1 MRMKHGSDRG
11 PTISMKPHLLAAFAA
26 VAMMFATAVPA
37 LLPRTAVA
45 ADYDDQLT
53 TNGGTCSPM
62 NIELGDTNVTAKVDN
77 GVATWV
83 GRDMYVGSRP
93 SDTLE
98 LTGWNAAPGG
108 SYAVEAEGLTLVNGR
123 LAMNPYKRSWSNNG
137 FRFGVVG
144 FGAQFR
150 PKPGSYTLAV
160 AGQKTAIGKMEMPA
174 DKEEKSYTQTNV
186 GAWSRAAFVGGTQKN
201 DPNWYKAK
209 LAGNKSYTLKGDPE
223 YGRRAAVV
231 EFWTE
236 TDSNESIT
244 WDPDRGATLFDDVN
258 GVNYNNY
265 NNSKANFTKNIQ
277 YQSQWM
283 YNMTS
288 TGTVTV
294 RDTENGSYHW
304 RNKYNNG
311 DIQYKFEYNDTHK
324 EKVLVFTGNGTS
336 HMQVFNLNASLLNST
351 GYSGISYDFRNL
363 PSDASIVINIVD
375 DEGKPYEGDITY
387 HNGWQFW
394 WTPSAKADTTVDS
407 LTEIGNGYYQRAPD
421 PAKKAYSVASQAIM
435 WNFGKTKNLTIYGGM
450 YNGQT
455 DNGTYSEA
463 DIGDGAGKQGDD
475 PAAAM
480 LGSIMVP
487 HGSFDDHVTT
497 NGRVR
502 VGEDFMMNNPE
513 APFSSNNGVKFTDG
527 NSASIID
534 MDQERHNFSWHGS
547 LSTSCSTIDWT
558 KVGEDKNPET
568 GDNVPLG
575 GTAWAVYN
583 NLDAAKANSTTMAT
597 NTGNDANPNFTA
609 GRLFTVTDN
618 ISSSGDFNP
627 IAGAFQLQ
635 KLLPNANYYIRET
648 ATNNTAYK
656 VNPNIYQFQT
666 KNSGTTTN
674 TFVRVLD
681 AEGNPIAENEDKLI
695 TSDDFII
702 NPLNGSS
709 IEWGKTK
716 QGEFA
721 GLDGSEWV
729 LTKTG
734 TPQQQWL
741 IKDDGKPIESL
752 KIYDGEQE
760 APDYKTVTQGQPFN
774 LSAVVLPAE
783 ANQHVDWTADP
794 NKGVSISSSDNGRSV
809 EIVAQ
814 KIPPAG
820 GNFLLTA
827 IAADGTHQDSITIHV
842 NPVEV
847 KSITVTPQEPTV
859 MKGDTLQLAAKVI
872 GMGDKELSLA
882 PEWVSNNEDIATV
895 DPTGKVTGVNTG
907 SVAITATAGNKIAT
921 TTVTV
926 LNGTRIY
933 VDASAANWGDKTYL
947 YYWGDGLTKPDWPG
961 EEMKKLSNGLYYK
974 FVPTKTTFQVIVNCG
989 NDGCKT
995 ADTDISASS
1004 TKNTFK
1010 LTVDKDKKVTIDDTY
1025 VPDPQATPVST
1036 QSNAPRKAK
1045 AARAGDTTPTWSHID
1060 TTGWGDDKKLKDQN
1074 PNIGQFKLDG
1084 LSAGTYYLQENKAP
1098 DGYFIN
1104 PTVYTITIGENGSVT
1119 WSPEP
1124 AKDSN
1129 GLHWISD
1136 VPTEFNWD
1144 KVDAGYDPEKPNT
1157 DGDPLAGSEW
1167 KLEKFQEPATAGS
1180 NGSYVSKIEKIEDC
1194 QADEAKK
1201 CMSSESSD
1209 KDHNPGKF
1217 TLKGLEVGKYRLTET
1232 KAPTGFKRPE
1242 NVYYYFELN
1251 TMDSDNNTGVQWTQG
1266 TKDTWNKQTGSFAG
1280 NPTTTSER
1288 SVRISRAYNY
1298 RVPGNVYW
1306 GKVSSETGS
1315 DGHHVYLAGSQWQVK
1330 YTSDQEGATPITVTI
1345 TDCVKSGG
1353 STTGTCAAESGNP
1366 SWAYDDYG
1374 TAGRIG
1380 FRNLPW
1386 GTYTMK
1392 ETKAP
1397 NGYYADPDVEYTFT
1411 VDANNFENVQI
1422 YKKKADGTRG
1432 DSIQTPSN
1440 PTDENGKPLPNY
1452 PNQVITNEPGVVLP
1466 ATGGEG
1472 NTLIVLFGFALI
1484 AISMLGCG
1492 VAMRKRI

>member
-1 MRMKHGSDRG
+1 MKHGSDRG
-11 PTISMKPHLLAAFAA
+11 PTTSVKPRLLAAFTA

-37 LLPRTAVA
+37 LLPRTAQAVG
-45 ADYDDQLT
+45 YDEQLT

-62 NIELGDTNVTAKVDN
+62 NIELGDTNVQAKVDN

-93 SDTLE
+93 NATGK
-98 LTGWNAAPGG
+98 LTGWDKAPGG
-108 SYAVEAEGLTLVNGR
+108 TYAAEAEGLTLVNGR
-123 LAMNPYKRSWSNNG
+123 LAMNPYKKSWSNNG

-150 PKPGSYTLAV
+150 PTPGSYTLAV
-160 AGQKTAIGKMEMPA
+160 SGQNTAIGSMEMPA
-174 DKEEKSYTQTNV
+174 NKDATADTQTNV
-186 GAWSRAAFVGGTQKN
+186 GAWSRAAFVGGTRAN

-209 LAGNKSYTLKGDPE
+209 LAGQKSYTLKGDRE

-231 EFWTE
+231 GFWTE

-244 WDPDRGATLFDDVN
+244 WDPDGGATLFDDVN

-277 YQSQWM
+277 DQSQWM

-435 WNFGKTKNLTIYGGM
+435 WNFGKTENLTIYGGM

-497 NGRVR
+497 NGRVW

-513 APFSSNNGVKFTDG
+513 APFSRNNGVKFTDG

-534 MDQERHNFSWHGS
+534 MDQERHNFSWYGS

-575 GTAWAVYN
+575 GTTWAVYN

-618 ISSSGDFNP
+618 ISSSGDLNP

-648 ATNNTAYK
+648 ATNNTAYE
-656 VNPNIYQFQT
+656 VNPNIYHFQT

-681 AEGNPIAENEDKLI
+681 AQGNPINNAEDKLI
-695 TSDDFII
+695 TSNGSII

-741 IKDDGKPIESL
+741 IEDDGKPIESL

-842 NPVEV
+842 DPVEV
-847 KSITVTPQEPTV
+847 KSITVTPQRPTV
-859 MKGDTLQLAAKVI
+859 MKGGTLQLAAKVI
-872 GMGDKELSLA
+872 GMDNTELSLT
-882 PEWVSNNEDIATV
+882 PEWVSDDEGIATV
-895 DPTGKVTGVNTG
+895 DATGKVTGATTG
-907 SVAITATAGNKIAT
+907 SVTITATAGNKTAT

-926 LNGTRIY
+926 LEGTRIY
-933 VDASAANWGDKTYL
+933 ADTDWANVKIYAWIEESNGTKTKL
-947 YYWGDGLTKPDWPG
+947 VGDWPG
-961 EEMKKLSNGLYYK
+961 AAMTKDEDTGFWYYL
-974 FVPTKTTFQVIVNCG
+974 VKTTQPFYVIINSG
-989 NDGCKT
+989 KKQTG
-995 ADTDISASS
+995 DTKIDASEAN
-1004 TKNTFK
+1004 NTFK
-1010 LTVDKDKKVTIDDTY
+1010 LTGIEDNKDKAATVNSF
-1025 VPDPQATPVST
+1025 DPYARGNNVQSL
-1036 QSNAPRKAK
+1036 SNAPRKAK

-1124 AKDSN
+1124 DKDSN

-1136 VPTEFNWD
+1136 VPTEFSWD
-1144 KVDAGYDPEKPNT
+1144 KVDAGYVEGV
-1157 DGDPLAGSEW
+1157 DGTVPKNPIAGSKW
-1167 KLEKFQEPATAGS
+1167 KLQKFQ
-1180 NGSYVSKIEKIEDC
+1180 NGNY
-1194 QADEAKK
+1194 ADEAEITD
-1201 CMSSESSD
+1201 CVADAASGCTGTD
-1209 KDHNPGKF
+1209 KNYEAGKF
-1217 TLKGLEVGKYRLTET
+1217 KLTGLALGKYRLYESE
-1232 KAPTGFKRPE
+1232 APEGYQTPT
-1242 NVYYYFELN
+1242 NVYYYFELS
-1251 TMDSDNNTGVQWTQG
+1251 TKKPSDTTPVKWTKGTGEIDSTTGAPKNA
-1266 TKDTWNKQTGSFAG
+1266 TKTASDTNSG
-1280 NPTTTSER
+1280 R
-1288 SVRISRAYNY
+1288 SVQNTEAPNY
-1298 RVPGNVYW
+1298 RLPGDVYW

-1315 DGHHVYLAGSQWQVK
+1315 DGKHVYLGGSAWRVT
-1330 YTSDQEGATPITVTI
+1330 YIPATGEGERVTVDI
-1345 TDCVKSGG
+1345 TDCVSSGG
-1353 STTGTCAAESGNP
+1353 SKTGTCDEAETGKP
-1366 SWAYDDYG
+1366 AWAFDSYPA
-1374 TAGRIG
+1374 AGRIG

-1386 GTYTMK
+1386 GTYELV

-1397 NGYYADPDVEYTFT
+1397 DGYNVDSETVYTFT
-1411 VDANNFENVQI
+1411 VDATHRENVRI
-1422 YKKKADGTRG
+1422 YVKNSEGKPG
-1432 DSIQTPSN
+1432 DPIITPSN
-1440 PTDENGKPLPNY
+1440 PTDQEGKPLPDY
-1452 PNQVITNEPGVVLP
+1452 PNQVISNTPGFELP
-1466 ATGGEG
+1466 STGGEG
-1472 NTLIVLFGFALI
+1472 NTLIVLSGVALT
-1484 AISMLGCG
+1484 AISMLGC
-1492 VAMRKRI
+1492 AIALRKRI

>member
-11 PTISMKPHLLAAFAA
+11 STISVKPRLLAAFTA
-26 VAMMFATAVPA
+26 VVMMFATAVPA
-37 LLPRTAVA
+37 LLPKVAQAVG
-45 ADYDDQLT
+45 YDEQLT

-62 NIELGDTNVTAKVDN
+62 NIELGDTTQGAKEDT

-108 SYAVEAEGLTLVNGR
+108 SYAAEAEGLTLVNGR

-160 AGQKTAIGKMEMPA
+160 AGQNTAIGKMEMPA

-231 EFWTE
+231 GFWTE

-421 PAKKAYSVASQAIM
+421 PAKKAYSVASRAIM

-534 MDQERHNFSWHGS
+534 MDQERHNFYWYGS

-575 GTAWAVYN
+575 GTTWAVYN

-609 GRLFTVTDN
+609 GRLFMVTDN
-618 ISSSGDFNP
+618 ISSSGDLNP

-635 KLLPNANYYIRET
+635 KLLPDANYYIRET
-648 ATNNTAYK
+648 ATNNNAYK

-674 TFVRVLD
+674 TFIRVLD
-681 AEGNPIAENEDKLI
+681 AQGNPINNAEDKLI
-695 TSDDFII
+695 TSNGSII

-741 IKDDGKPIESL
+741 IEDDGKPIESL

-783 ANQHVDWTADP
+783 ANQHVDWTADS

-842 NPVEV
+842 DPVEV
-847 KSITVTPQEPTV
+847 KSITVTPQRPTV
-859 MKGDTLQLAAKVI
+859 MKGSTLQLAAKVI
-872 GMGDKELSLA
+872 GMDNTELSLT
-882 PEWVSNNEDIATV
+882 PEWVSDDEGIATV
-895 DPTGKVTGVNTG
+895 DATGKVTGATTG
-907 SVAITATAGNKIAT
+907 SVTITATAGNKTAT

-926 LNGTRIY
+926 LEGTRIY
-933 VDASAANWGDKTYL
+933 ADTDWANVKIYAWIEESNGTKTKL
-947 YYWGDGLTKPDWPG
+947 VGDWPG
-961 EEMKKLSNGLYYK
+961 AAMTKDEDTGFWYYL
-974 FVPTKTTFQVIVNCG
+974 VKTTQPFYVIINSG
-989 NDGCKT
+989 EKQTG
-995 ADTDISASS
+995 DTKIDASEAN
-1004 TKNTFK
+1004 NTFK
-1010 LTVDKDKKVTIDDTY
+1010 LTGIEDNKDKAATVNSF
-1025 VPDPQATPVST
+1025 DPYACGNNVQSL
-1036 QSNAPRKAK
+1036 SNAPRKAK

-1084 LSAGTYYLQENKAP
+1084 LSAGTYHLQENKAP

-1104 PTVYTITIGENGSVT
+1104 PTAYTITIDANGNVT

-1136 VPTEFNWD
+1136 VPTEFKWD
-1144 KVDAGYDPEKPNT
+1144 KVDAGYSADDT
-1157 DGDPLAGSEW
+1157 DAKRNPIAGSKW
-1167 KLEKFQEPATAGS
+1167 RLEKFKAPATAGANGTYETDIAEIKDCTS
-1180 NGSYVSKIEKIEDC
+1180 NDQSGCAI
-1194 QADEAKK
+1194 
-1201 CMSSESSD
+1201 D
-1209 KDHNPGKF
+1209 KDSDAGNFKL
-1217 TLKGLEVGKYRLTET
+1217 TGLALGKYRLVETE
-1232 KAPTGFKRPE
+1232 APTGYTKL
-1242 NVYYYFELN
+1242 NTYYYFELS
-1251 TMDSDNNTGVQWTQG
+1251 TMDPATPLPVKWTAGDQ
-1266 TKDTWNKQTGSFAG
+1266 DSWDKQTGSYNGTATG
-1280 NPTTTSER
+1280 SSPSE
-1288 SVRISRAYNY
+1288 SEKAVEVNAAPNY
-1298 RVPGNVYW
+1298 RSPGDVYW
-1306 GKVSSETGS
+1306 GKVSSELNS
-1315 DGHHVYLAGSQWQVK
+1315 ENKHVYLGGSAWEVT
-1330 YTSDQEGATPITVTI
+1330 YTPATGDSGQPVTVQI
-1345 TDCVKSGG
+1345 TDCVKSGDKE
-1353 STTGTCAAESGNP
+1353 TGTCAPAGAP
-1366 SWAYDDYG
+1366 AWAYDAYQ
-1374 TAGRIG
+1374 AEGRIG
-1380 FRNLPW
+1380 FRDLPW

-1397 NGYYADPDVEYTFT
+1397 DGYNVDSETVYTFT
-1411 VDANNFENVQI
+1411 VDATHRENVQI
-1422 YKKKADGTRG
+1422 YKKGNPN
-1432 DSIQTPSN
+1432 SPILIPSN
-1440 PTDENGKPLPNY
+1440 PTDQEGNPLPDY
-1452 PNQVITNEPGVVLP
+1452 PNQVISNEPGVILP

-1472 NTLIVLFGFALI
+1472 NTQIALFGFALI

-1492 VAMRKRI
+1492 LAMRKRL

>member
-11 PTISMKPHLLAAFAA
+11 PTTSAKPRLLAAFTA

-37 LLPRTAVA
+37 MLPKTAVA
-45 ADYDDQLT
+45 VGYDEQLT

-62 NIELGDTNVTAKVDN
+62 NIELGDTNVKAKEDN

-93 SDTLE
+93 SDTSE

-108 SYAVEAEGLTLVNGR
+108 SYAAEAEGLTLVNGR

-160 AGQKTAIGKMEMPA
+160 AGQNTDIGKMEMPA

-186 GAWSRAAFVGGTQKN
+186 GAWSRAAFVGGTQTN

-209 LAGNKSYTLKGDPE
+209 LAGNKSYTLKGDTE

-231 EFWTE
+231 GFWTE

-244 WDPDRGATLFDDVN
+244 WDPDGGATLFDDVN

-265 NNSKANFTKNIQ
+265 NKTGKNYTENIQ
-277 YQSQWM
+277 DQSQWM
-283 YNMTS
+283 YGMTE
-288 TGTVTV
+288 TGNVTT
-294 RDTENGSYHW
+294 RDVTSGTMF
-304 RNKYNNG
+304 RKKYNAAEG
-311 DIQYKFEYNDTHK
+311 VDAGPQYVFNFSTQHK
-324 EKVLVFTGNGTS
+324 EKVIVFTGDGTS
-336 HMQVFNLNASLLNST
+336 HMQVFNLKASELNSI
-351 GYSGISYDFRNL
+351 GYAGIAYDFRNF
-363 PSDASIVINIVD
+363 PDDASIVINVVD
-375 DEGKPYEGDITY
+375 DNGEPYEGSIDY
-387 HNGWQFW
+387 HNGWLFYW
-394 WTPSAKADTTVDS
+394 SPKAKTANDK
-407 LTEIGNGYYQRAPD
+407 LNEISNGYWEHASAD
-421 PAKKAYSVASQAIM
+421 DKKAYSAASQAIM
-435 WNFGKTKNLTIYGGM
+435 WNFGKTNYLSIRGGT
-450 YNGQT
+450 YNDQV
-455 DNGTYSEA
+455 DNGTAKE
-463 DIGDGAGKQGDD
+463 IGEGSTKLGDD

-497 NGRVR
+497 NGRVW
-502 VGEDFMMNNPE
+502 VGQDFMMNNPT
-513 APFSSNNGVKFTDG
+513 AVRKFSDG
-527 NSASIID
+527 GSEQIDSASVIG
-534 MDQERHNFSWHGS
+534 MDQERHNFSWYGS

-575 GTAWAVYN
+575 GTTWAVYN

-618 ISSSGDFNP
+618 ISSSGDLNP

-648 ATNNTAYK
+648 ATNNTAYE

-681 AEGNPIAENEDKLI
+681 AQGNPINNAEDKLI
-695 TSDDFII
+695 TSNGSII

-741 IKDDGKPIESL
+741 IEDDGKPIESL

-783 ANQHVDWTADP
+783 ANQHVDWTADS

-842 NPVEV
+842 DPVEV
-847 KSITVTPQEPTV
+847 KSITVTPQRPTV
-859 MKGDTLQLAAKVI
+859 MKGGTLQLAAKVI
-872 GMGDKELSLA
+872 GMDNTELSLT
-882 PEWVSNNEDIATV
+882 PEWVSDDEGIATV
-895 DPTGKVTGVNTG
+895 DATGKVTGATTG
-907 SVAITATAGNKIAT
+907 SVTITATAGNKTAT

-926 LNGTRIY
+926 LEGTRIY
-933 VDASAANWGDKTYL
+933 ADTDWANVKIYAWIEESNGTKTKL
-947 YYWGDGLTKPDWPG
+947 VGDWPG
-961 EEMKKLSNGLYYK
+961 AAMTEDEDTGFWYYL
-974 FVPTKTTFQVIVNCG
+974 VKTTQPFYVIINSG
-989 NDGCKT
+989 EKQTG
-995 ADTDISASS
+995 DTKIDASEAN
-1004 TKNTFK
+1004 NTFK
-1010 LTVDKDKKVTIDDTY
+1010 LTGIEGNKDKAATVNSF
-1025 VPDPQATPVST
+1025 DPYARGNNVQSL
-1036 QSNAPRKAK
+1036 SNAPRKAK

-1124 AKDSN
+1124 DKDSN

-1136 VPTEFNWD
+1136 VPTEFSWD
-1144 KVDAGYDPEKPNT
+1144 KVDAGYVEGV
-1157 DGDPLAGSEW
+1157 DGTVPKNPIAGSKW
-1167 KLEKFQEPATAGS
+1167 KLQKFQ
-1180 NGSYVSKIEKIEDC
+1180 NGNY
-1194 QADEAKK
+1194 ADEAEITD
-1201 CMSSESSD
+1201 CVADAASGCTGTD
-1209 KDHNPGKF
+1209 KDHRAGKF
-1217 TLKGLEVGKYRLTET
+1217 KLTGLALGKYRLKET
-1232 KAPTGFKRPE
+1232 AAPEGYQTP
-1242 NVYYYFELN
+1242 NDVYYYFELS
-1251 TMDSDNNTGVQWTQG
+1251 TKTPGDTTPVKWT
-1266 TKDTWNKQTGSFAG
+1266 KGSG
-1280 NPTTTSER
+1280 R
-1288 SVRISRAYNY
+1288 SVQNTEAPNY
-1298 RVPGNVYW
+1298 RLPGDVYW

-1315 DGHHVYLAGSQWQVK
+1315 DGKHVYLGGSAWRVT
-1330 YTSDQEGATPITVTI
+1330 YIPATGEGERVTVDI
-1345 TDCVKSGG
+1345 TDCVSSGG
-1353 STTGTCAAESGNP
+1353 SKTGTCDEAETGKP
-1366 SWAYDDYG
+1366 AWAFDSSPA
-1374 TAGRIG
+1374 AGRIG

-1386 GTYTMK
+1386 GTYELV

-1397 NGYYADPDVEYTFT
+1397 DGYNVDSETVYTFT
-1411 VDANNFENVQI
+1411 VDATHRENVRI
-1422 YKKKADGTRG
+1422 YVKN
-1432 DSIQTPSN
+1432 S
-1440 PTDENGKPLPNY
+1440 EGKPLPDY
-1452 PNQVITNEPGVVLP
+1452 PNQVISNTPGFELP
-1466 ATGGEG
+1466 STGGEG
-1472 NTLIVLFGFALI
+1472 NTLIVLSGVALT
-1484 AISMLGCG
+1484 AISMLGC
-1492 VAMRKRI
+1492 AIALRKRI